1 VTRHTAR
8 VTLVSVKIGIVIETL
23 PALQPASVVAD
34 LREIA
39 QALSAAWDVDTT
51 LDLIARK
58 TTQVM
63 HVDSCSI
70 YLLDS
75 SGDTL
80 WLRASTGLDR
90 QALGRA
96 ALKRGEGLTGWAAQ
110 HGQPVAAR
118 DAQSDPRFKLLPQT
132 HESGLRSLLA
142 VPLIN
147 RGRVIGAF
155 NVQTREPTDFTR
167 MQIELAALISDL
179 AAGAIDRALLYDNM
193 NRQIV
198 ELTTLA
204 KVSETVTSPI
214 YLDEML
220 DLVVEMA
227 AKVMGTPVCTLR
239 LLDPNSAELVMR
251 SVNSTGIDFHHRPP
265 LKVGE
270 GVTGLTV
277 RDRKPVMVL
286 DIRTN
291 PLYPFRELAK
301 QEGLVSMLSVPLTV
315 RERVIGALN
324 CYTTQP
330 RHFSESEVALFSTL
344 ANQTALAIEN
354 AHLVTNAAIVREMH
368 HRIKNNLQTVAMLLR
383 MQAAEGSEL
392 TVQDVL
398 TISVNRILSIAAV
411 HEVLA
416 AEGFRLVN
424 VKDVTERIAQI
435 VSQNMLRPD
444 LQAQIVV
451 EGEDMLLPSR
461 SATALALVINEL
473 LQNALEHAFVGR
485 TSGRVRIALGRSP
498 AEWVVE
504 VGDDGVGLPVGRPS
518 SLGLEIVETLVRDD
532 LHGSLAFNSTAEGTQ
547 VVVRLPHPEDSAPD
561 EL

>member
-1 VTRHTAR
+1 MDAP
-8 VTLVSVKIGIVIETL
+8 S
-23 PALQPASVVAD
+23 ALQPVSVVAD

-58 TTQVM
+58 TAAVM

-70 YLLDS
+70 YLLDT
-75 SGDTL
+75 GGETL
-80 WLRASTGLDR
+80 WLRASTGLAR
-90 QALGRA
+90 QSLGRA
-96 ALKRGEGLTGWAAQ
+96 ALRRGEGLTGWAAQ
-110 HGQPVAAR
+110 HGQPVAVR

-132 HESGLRSLLA
+132 HESDLYSLLA

-155 NVQTREPTDFTR
+155 NVQTHAPTDFTP
-167 MQIELAALISDL
+167 MQVDLAALISDL

-193 NRQIV
+193 NRQIG

-204 KVSETVTSPI
+204 KVSQTVTSPI

-227 AKVMGTPVCTLR
+227 AKVMGAPVCTLR
-239 LLDPNSAELVMR
+239 LIDPNGRDLVMR
-251 SVNSTGIDFHHRPP
+251 SINSTGVEFHRRP
-265 LKVGE
+265 LLHVGE
-270 GVTGLTV
+270 GVSGLVV
-277 RDRKPVMVL
+277 RDRVPVKVL
-286 DIRTN
+286 DIRTS
-291 PLYPFRELAK
+291 PLYPFHDLAQ

-330 RHFSESEVALFSTL
+330 RQFSDSEVALFSTL

-383 MQAAEGSEL
+383 MQAADGSGL

-398 TISVNRILSIAAV
+398 HTSVNRILSIAAV

-416 AEGFRLVN
+416 GEGFRLVN
-424 VKDVTERIAQI
+424 VKDVTERIAAL

-444 LQAQIVV
+444 LQVNIVV
-451 EGEDMLLPSR
+451 TGEGLVMPSR
-461 SATALALVINEL
+461 PATALALVINEL

-485 TSGRVRIALGRSP
+485 PAGRVRIALGRGP

-504 VGDDGVGLPVGRPS
+504 VSDDGVGLPVARPS

-532 LHGSLAFNSTAEGTQ
+532 LHGSLAFTSTAEGTQ
-547 VVVRLPHPEDSAPD
+547 AVVRLPPPEDAAPD
-561 EL
+561 DL

>member
-1 VTRHTAR
+1 
-8 VTLVSVKIGIVIETL
+8 VIET
-23 PALQPASVVAD
+23 PAAPHPASVVAD

-39 QALSAAWDVDTT
+39 KSLSAAWDVDTT

-58 TTQVM
+58 TAQVM
-63 HVDSCSI
+63 RVDSCSI
-70 YLLDS
+70 YLLDP
-75 SGDTL
+75 SGETL
-80 WLRASTGLDR
+80 RLRASTGLAR

-96 ALKRGEGLTGWAAQ
+96 GLKLGEGLTGWAAQ
-110 HGQPVAAR
+110 NGQPVAAR
-118 DAQSDPRFKLLPQT
+118 DAQHDPRFKLLPQT
-132 HESGLRSLLA
+132 HESGLQSLLA

-155 NVQTREPTDFTR
+155 NVQTREPTDFTP

-179 AAGAIDRALLYDNM
+179 AAGAIDRALLYDKM
-193 NRQIV
+193 NRQIG

-204 KVSETVTSPI
+204 QVSQTVTSPI

-227 AKVMGTPVCTLR
+227 AKVMRAPVCTLR
-239 LLDPNSAELVMR
+239 LIDPHGTELVMR
-251 SVNSTGIDFHHRPP
+251 SVNSTGVDFHHRPP
-265 LKVGE
+265 IKVGE
-270 GVTGLTV
+270 GVSGLAV
-277 RDRKPVMVL
+277 RDRKPVRIL

-291 PLYPFRELAK
+291 PLYPFRDLAQK
-301 QEGLVSMLSVPLTV
+301 EGLVSMLSVPLTV

-324 CYTTQP
+324 CYTTQQ
-330 RHFSESEVALFSTL
+330 RHFSDSEVALFSTL

-383 MQAAEGSEL
+383 MQAADGSGL

-398 TISVNRILSIAAV
+398 QISVNRILSIAAV

-416 AEGFRLVN
+416 GEGFRLVN
-424 VKDVTERIAQI
+424 VKDVTERIAAI

-444 LQAQIVV
+444 LQAEIVV
-451 EGEDMLLPSR
+451 EGEAMVLPSR

-473 LQNALEHAFVGR
+473 VQNSLEHAFVGR
-485 TSGRVRIALGRSP
+485 ASGQVRIVLGRSLE
-498 AEWVVE
+498 EWVVE
-504 VGDDGVGLPVGRPS
+504 VSDDGVGLPAGRPA

-547 VVVRLPHPEDSAPD
+547 VVVRLPHPEETGPD